1 MAGLSLGSDLA
12 AIITLLRE
20 YQLRFV
26 VYVIV
31 VVGGPPYAETQG
43 ESLNLTISEPGPS
56 TTTNVCAAVK
66 CVVLLVSGRP
76 LKLGLIFRK
85 WMLPLLLG
93 LLGLKAREL
102 LMCISETMD
111 LQGSC
116 RARTWFKTVDQLPR
130 NFGYEQYAFSLRIWS
145 HCWA

>member
-1 MAGLSLGSDLA
+1 MDHPKRRILLA
-12 AIITLLRE
+12 NLE
-20 YQLRFV
+20 VSFFV
-26 VYVIV
+26 GAVDYL
-31 VVGGPPYAETQG
+31 ALTQG

-56 TTTNVCAAVK
+56 TITNVCEAVK

-76 LKLGLIFRK
+76 LNLGLMFRK

-116 RARTWFKTVDQLPR
+116 RVLGSRLLISCPGTSVMNNMLFPLG
-130 NFGYEQYAFSLRIWS
+130 FGLTAGPTNSS
-145 HCWA
+145 